1 MFVFEKDRS
10 NYLNTRKSLIRRV
23 ASNCERSWAEFHLA
37 YRSFITSIAHRC
49 GVAGADLDDVVQGI
63 FLEVHRDLNE
73 EEPPD
78 FSDRSFG
85 GWLGQ
90 KVKWRVLE
98 YHRHRHRREQPTDPA
113 NLANHHVAQPFETL
127 WQRDWHRRLL
137 ELSMQ
142 RVAEKP
148 RNLLI
153 FQALA
158 VQEVPM
164 DEVCKQFGI
173 SRTNADTIKKRVKD
187 KLAEVMRE
195 IEKGEI

>member
-1 MFVFEKDRS
+1 
-10 NYLNTRKSLIRRV
+10 
-23 ASNCERSWAEFHLA
+23 
-37 YRSFITSIAHRC
+37 
-49 GVAGADLDDVVQGI
+49 
-63 FLEVHRDLNE
+63 
-73 EEPPD
+73 
-78 FSDRSFG
+78 
-85 GWLGQ
+85 
-90 KVKWRVLE
+90 
-98 YHRHRHRREQPTDPA
+98 
-113 NLANHHVAQPFETL
+113 
-127 WQRDWHRRLL
+127 
-137 ELSMQ
+137 MQ

-187 KLAEVMRE
+187 KLAGVMRE